1 MSTTCKR
8 SFCGPRVDSRLTI
21 HEIVHSQDTGENS
34 LVVAV
39 EQASNTGETG
49 NTEDSE
55 ILNQSHGP

>member
-1 MSTTCKR
+1 M
-8 SFCGPRVDSRLTI
+8 LTI
-21 HEIVHSQDTGENS
+21 HEVVHSQDTGENS

-39 EQASNTGETG
+39 EQASNTSETG